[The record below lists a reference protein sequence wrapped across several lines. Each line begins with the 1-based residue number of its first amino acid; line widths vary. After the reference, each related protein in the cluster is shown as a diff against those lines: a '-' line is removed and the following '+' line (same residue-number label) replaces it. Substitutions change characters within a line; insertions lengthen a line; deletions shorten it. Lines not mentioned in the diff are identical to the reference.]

1 MIKFDSKR
9 FKLLIN
15 SVENKSELCR
25 MLGISNQTLYNW
37 VNGKNM
43 IPLDK
48 AYIICL
54 YLNFPINELFID
66 I

>member
-9 FKLLIN
+9 FKLLIK
-15 SVENKSELCR
+15 SVDNKAELCR
-25 MLGISNQTLYNW
+25 HLGISYQTLYNW
-37 VNGKNM
+37 INGKNM

-54 YLNFPINELFID
+54 YLNFPINELFIEV
-66 I
+66 